1 MSTAI
6 FNLFPNLEPFHHDTH
21 YEDLFLNQNWVLVNG
36 ITNKKAVYIFKDE
49 NTLHIIE
56 NENTSETSW
65 CIDVKNTFSIETED
79 GKTTVKA
86 YFKDDDILVLNRI
99 QTDDC
104 AVFINEDR
112 CSETLNTL
120 EDVQQFLHNKYKGK
134 AASLIS
140 DHEFYYIEKAEEFG
154 PFTVAQLSE
163 KVENKKISIFC
174 FVRDV
179 NEHNYNKRLR
189 IRDLIRE
196 L

>member
-6 FNLFPNLEPFHHDTH
+6 FNLFPNLKPFHHDTH
-21 YEDLFLNQNWVLVNG
+21 YENLFLNQHWVLVNG
-36 ITNKKAVYIFKDE
+36 IDKKKAVYIFKDE
-49 NTLHIIE
+49 NTLYISE
-56 NENTSETSW
+56 NETTTETSW
-65 CIDVKNTFSIETED
+65 CIEVKNTFSIETED

-86 YFKDDDILVLNRI
+86 YFKDDDILVLNRT

-104 AVFINEDR
+104 AVFINESSH
-112 CSETLNTL
+112 SETVNTL
-120 EDVQQFLHNKYKGK
+120 EDVQQFLHDKYKEK

-163 KVENKKISIFC
+163 KVENKKISMYC

-179 NEHNYNKRLR
+179 NEYNYNKRLR
-189 IRDLIRE
+189 IRDLIKE

>member
-21 YEDLFLNQNWVLVNG
+21 YENLFLNQHWVLVNG

-65 CIDVKNTFSIETED
+65 CIELKNTFSIETED

-86 YFKDDDILVLNRI
+86 YFKDEDILVLNRT

-104 AVFINEDR
+104 AVFINEGSF
-112 CSETLNTL
+112 SETLNTL
-120 EDVQQFLHNKYKGK
+120 EDVQQFLHDKYKEK

-163 KVENKKISIFC
+163 KVENKKISIHC

-179 NEHNYNKRLR
+179 NEYNYNKRLR
-189 IRDLIRE
+189 IRDLIKE